1 MATGSDND
9 FAELIEEITLEKFEM
24 WTVESLRTYLPLRNK
39 STRGGLWETS
49 LQVSFILSLC
59 KFYFGQ
65 LGIDERR
72 YCLCQEDMI
81 IDLYQNLYISILSN
95 IALVAI

>member
-9 FAELIEEITLEKFEM
+9 FAEWIEEITLEKFKM
-24 WTVESLRTYLPLRNK
+24 WTVESLRTYLSLRNK

-49 LQVSFILSLC
+49 LQVCFILSLC
-59 KFYFGQ
+59 KFYFGL
-65 LGIDERR
+65 LGVDERR

-81 IDLYQNLYISILSN
+81 IDLYQNLCISILSN
-95 IALVAI
+95 IPLAAI